1 MFSLKNRLE
10 SRSGLAMIPAILLLV
25 GFLAIYMA
33 PVAMAVEAGDE
44 GLSEYFAINIDPKD
58 RKKIGEETYQ
68 EIVAF
73 FHKAEKAIEREDLN
87 TLMSLYSD
95 GYSNGDRTK
104 REVETVWKRLFAQFD
119 LMATIHNMR
128 FITKSKSSVMV
139 IRCSGLLVG
148 NPANE
153 KNLITIDNWTNS
165 DHILAKENGKWK
177 LIGTAGKE
185 QKRFWFDK
193 AMHPLF

>member
-10 SRSGLAMIPAILLLV
+10 GKSGLMIPAILLLV
-25 GFLAIYMA
+25 GFLVSYMA
-33 PVAMAVEAGDE
+33 PVAKAAAANDE
-44 GLSEYFAINIDPKD
+44 EFSEYFTINIDPKD

-68 EIVAF
+68 SVVSF
-73 FHKAEKAIEREDLN
+73 FDSAEKAIEHEDLT

-95 GYSNGDRTK
+95 SYSNGDRTK
-104 REVETVWKRLFAQFD
+104 KEVETVWKRLFAQFD

-128 FITKSKSSVMV
+128 FISKAKSPVMI

-153 KNLITIDNWTNS
+153 RNLITIDNWTNS

-177 LIGTAGKE
+177 LVGTSGRE

>member
-10 SRSGLAMIPAILLLV
+10 GRSGLAIIPAILLLV

-128 FITKSKSSVMV
+128 FITKSKSPVMV

-153 KNLITIDNWTNS
+153 KNLITIDNWTNN

-177 LIGTAGKE
+177 LVGTAGKE